1 MKPLSVIAVGLAVLL
16 PAVLAADDK
25 KDDKAAKLL
34 GTWEITKVVGR
45 FADMP
50 AENTALRGATFTF
63 NKDGKL
69 VLAQK
74 NSEGTEFKFGGTYK
88 VEGDKLIY
96 DVKLINEELSST
108 ETIKKL
114 TDNELE
120 LVSSGVDGDTVSSL
134 RRKKEKDNKP
144 SPAEDFE
151 LTFPPGAEVHDSRD
165 GKTYFVQP
173 DGSFRLA
180 PPQVPAPPPARPEPW
195 HVRNRWLSY
204 AVLIA
209 VAVVVCVLYTQK
221 KRRHSRPSK

>member
-1 MKPLSVIAVGLAVLL
+1 MKPLSVIAVGLALLL
-16 PAVLAADDK
+16 PAALAADDK
-25 KDDKAAKLL
+25 KDDKVAKLL
-34 GTWEITKVVGR
+34 GTWEIT
-45 FADMP
+45 
-50 AENTALRGATFTF
+50 NTVNRGGTNSF

-74 NSEGTEFKFGGTYK
+74 NSEGTELKFGGTYK
-88 VEGDKLIY
+88 VEGDKLVY
-96 DVKLINEELSST
+96 DVNIINEHLSRT

-114 TDNELE
+114 TDNELD
-120 LVSSGVDGDTVSSL
+120 LVNRDGEVTSF
-134 RRKKEKDNKP
+134 KKIP
-144 SPAEDFE
+144 SPAGAFE
-151 LTFPPGAEVHDSRD
+151 LTFPPGTEVHDSRD

-180 PPQVPAPPPARPEPW
+180 PPQVPAPLPARPEPW
-195 HVRNRWLSY
+195 HVRNRWLSC